1 TRAIQVRRSF
11 MAVLAA
17 ERRIPQEADRVEL
30 RALVVHT
37 ASCIIAQRLAVVDD
51 RPLRSGKVSAHNEF
65 TVKRTAHPILKRLGG
80 TVRLLRL
87 QHGLSQ
93 EALAELAGIDRS
105 YMSGIERGLRNL
117 SILQAMKLSTALHIA
132 VHELLQPA
140 TAAAAPFEEHRPVPV
155 LHDRHVDLAS

>member
-1 TRAIQVRRSF
+1 
-11 MAVLAA
+11 
-17 ERRIPQEADRVEL
+17 
-30 RALVVHT
+30 
-37 ASCIIAQRLAVVDD
+37 
-51 RPLRSGKVSAHNEF
+51 
-65 TVKRTAHPILKRLGG
+65 VKRTAHPILKRLGE

-117 SILQAMKLSTALHIA
+117 SILQAMKLSNALHVA

-140 TAAAAPFEEHRPVPV
+140 TTAATFDEQRPVPV
-155 LHDRHVDLAS
+155 LHHPHVDLPSESLADRLRRRHPPALLDHETARAASDRLADWKVGQYLSLG

>member
-1 TRAIQVRRSF
+1 
-11 MAVLAA
+11 
-17 ERRIPQEADRVEL
+17 
-30 RALVVHT
+30 
-37 ASCIIAQRLAVVDD
+37 
-51 RPLRSGKVSAHNEF
+51 
-65 TVKRTAHPILKRLGG
+65 VKRTAHPILKRLGE

-117 SILQAMKLSTALHIA
+117 SILQAMKISTALHVA

-140 TAAAAPFEEHRPVPV
+140 TTAAAAAPLEEHRAIPMLP
-155 LHDRHVDLAS
+155 DRHVDLGSESFAERLRRRHTPALLSRDGEHTPSDRLTDWTVGQYLSLG